1 MGLRVDVLF
10 PNPDISL
17 GKLSPLEKGIGTCL
31 LKKNS
36 ILKKRSLNFLLVYS
50 QKILSS
56 KEKLIFCNMKN

>member
-36 ILKKRSLNFLLVYS
+36 ILKIKQQDLCV
-50 QKILSS
+50 
-56 KEKLIFCNMKN
+56 CV